1 MTNLTEKMAE
11 FCENIKFEKLP
22 KEVIK
27 RVKLLILDTVGI
39 IIRARINRKL
49 DISS

>member
-22 KEVIK
+22 NEVIK
-27 RVKLLILDTVGI
+27 RVKLLILDI
-39 IIRARINRKL
+39 K
-49 DISS
+49 